1 MKRKKFLIQIGII
14 LLFCIFLIFIIKLP
28 HFFMIKNY
36 TLSKEYPFTQNG
48 IREALKTIKDPE
60 IDINIV
66 DLGLIQDIQIDENKN
81 VKITLIFT
89 SSLCPLTQVIKE
101 DIEKTVRK
109 NFKTKKVKV
118 VSDDTKLWNVDM
130 MTEDGKENF
139 KDFFK

>member
-1 MKRKKFLIQIGII
+1 
-14 LLFCIFLIFIIKLP
+14 
-28 HFFMIKNY
+28 MIKNY